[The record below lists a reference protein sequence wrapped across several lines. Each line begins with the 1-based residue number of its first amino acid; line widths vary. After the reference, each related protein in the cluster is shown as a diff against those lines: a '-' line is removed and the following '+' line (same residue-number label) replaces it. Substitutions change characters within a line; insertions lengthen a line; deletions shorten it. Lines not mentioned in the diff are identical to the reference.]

1 MEGKTLGKYRILR
14 ELGRGGMGIVYE
26 AEHGQVRHRVAIK
39 ILDPLLARDPEQAA
53 RVRVEGI
60 AANLPRHPGIVQVLE
75 TDTIDGTPYIVMELV
90 DGKSLR
96 EILQKEGG
104 RLDVGRVVRLGK
116 QIADALAA
124 AHDVGIV
131 HREVLMIDSD
141 CLRSWGKSLQRRR
154 QDYGKLQ
161 AV

>member
-131 HREVLMIDSD
+131 HREAYVKTTICSQVDH
-141 CLRSWGKSLQRRR
+141 
-154 QDYGKLQ
+154 
-161 AV
+161 